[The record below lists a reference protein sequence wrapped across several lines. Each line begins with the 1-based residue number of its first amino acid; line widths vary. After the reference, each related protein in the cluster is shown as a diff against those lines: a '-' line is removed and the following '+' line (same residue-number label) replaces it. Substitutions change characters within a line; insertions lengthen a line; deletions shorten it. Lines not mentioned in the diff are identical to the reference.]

1 VIKRHEEETG
11 ANGDLFPQS
20 RNFFVVRFAMRGE
33 HQVVGLNIGQVSG
46 PNQAGIASNAANAAE
61 HGNVTSR

>member
-11 ANGDLFPQS
+11 AKGDLFPQS

-33 HQVVGLNIGQVSG
+33 QQVVGLNIGQV
-46 PNQAGIASNAANAAE
+46 E
-61 HGNVTSR
+61 RSRPVLELHQTQLAQQNTAT